1 MNKRLLGGAIL
12 ATAVFGALIATQA
25 SAQTAPPVRVRG
37 TIETV
42 DGQGLT
48 VKARDGK
55 DVKIKLAADYSVT
68 GVVKAS
74 MSDITVGK
82 FVGIASMPQSDGKLK
97 AVEVLVFPEAARGS
111 GEGHYAWDLAPGSM
125 MTNATITSEVADVD
139 GPTLTL
145 KHKDGENS
153 ITVPKDVPV
162 VTFAPGDKTLVVPG
176 AHVMVPTTKQADG
189 SLTASRIL
197 VGKDGVTP
205 PM

>member
-1 MNKRLLGGAIL
+1 MKTRILSKAMLAGAVL
-12 ATAVFGALIATQA
+12 SAMIATEA

-37 TIETV
+37 TIEMV
-42 DGQGLT
+42 HGDELM
-48 VKARDGK
+48 VKSRDGK
-55 DVKIKLAADYSVT
+55 DVSIKLAPDYSVT

-74 MSDITVGK
+74 LSDITVGK
-82 FVGIASMPQSDGKLK
+82 FVGIASMPQSDGTLK
-97 AVEVLVFPEAARGS
+97 AAEVVVFPEAARGS

-125 MTNATITSEVADVD
+125 MTNATITSEVANVD

-189 SLTASRIL
+189 SLMATRIL